1 MEAVAAASIDTRMN
15 AQEILQTQMEV
26 DRFNKTNTIDGRQPN
41 NQMGKDEF
49 LKLLLTQ
56 LSHQDP
62 TSPMDNN
69 EFVAQ
74 MAQFSSLEQIHNMS
88 EGFNK
93 MAALM
98 NNNDAVATLGKTVDI
113 EIGSDKITG
122 VVESVTRGQNPQV
135 LVNGNY
141 YNLEHINA
149 VYGN

>member
-1 MEAVAAASIDTRMN
+1 MEAVAAAGIDTRMN

>member
-1 MEAVAAASIDTRMN
+1 MEAMTAMGIDTRMN
-15 AQEILQTQMEV
+15 AQEVLQTQLEV
-26 DRFNKTNTIDGRQPN
+26 DRFNKTNTIEGRQPN

-62 TSPMDNN
+62 TAPMDNN

-113 EIGSDKITG
+113 EVGSDKITG

-141 YNLEHINA
+141 YNLEYINT

>member
-1 MEAVAAASIDTRMN
+1 MEAMTATGINTKMD
-15 AQEILQTQMEV
+15 AQEFLQTQLEV
-26 DRFNKTNTIDGRQPN
+26 DRFNKSIQIEGRQTS

-62 TSPMDNN
+62 TAPMDNT

-88 EGFNK
+88 EGFNR
-93 MAALM
+93 MASLM
-98 NNNDAVATLGKTVDI
+98 NNNDAVSTLGKTVDL
-113 EIGSDKITG
+113 EVGNEKITG